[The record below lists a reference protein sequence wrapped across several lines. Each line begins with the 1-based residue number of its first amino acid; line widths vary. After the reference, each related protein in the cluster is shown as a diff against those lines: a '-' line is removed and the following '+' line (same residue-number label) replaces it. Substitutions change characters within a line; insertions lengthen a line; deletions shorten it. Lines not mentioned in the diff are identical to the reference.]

1 MMAAGL
7 SSSALLSHT
16 RHPSST
22 QSSASSASAAS
33 CAPVHL
39 RHGVSSVIAPAPTS
53 SFFRLPAS
61 FRLSSARLLALL
73 ALAGCCLAL
82 LALSALLAGS
92 AFRPPAPQPRAGE
105 NANGEAA
112 GFGEDLKDGRGAGE
126 GEGMR
131 GGVGG
136 WKNISNGGALR
147 TVLGGADLGRSAEG
161 AEAAGG
167 GGGGGGCEGG
177 CAGTCNL
184 AVKQC
189 WCPHAWRGPHC
200 DRPALPLCTP
210 LSPPTSPSPLPLQPS
225 PSPSR
230 PPPSCSSRALTCSC
244 ARQCLALGLPT
255 APLCYQEGQGGGEQ
269 GEAGGEGGRGGEE
282 RAVNASAAWER
293 VYSGQVF
300 AIAGGGEVEGRGEG
314 EEVGEVPQIGPD
326 GWGAGGAEGGRP
338 EPREQTEAFRVVEIG
353 GEEWEESERVRWRPL
368 PPWECSRNCSG
379 RGTCHVG
386 NTCSCP
392 PAFSGRWCEWPAHLI
407 GNLTGLCYNNCSGA
421 AHRGRCVEG
430 VCVCEQGA
438 FGADCSLEINAEGRV
453 SLAQSEPSTRK
464 EEDQKR
470 QEGQQGGTQEEGE
483 SQGSNVSG
491 GVRPRM
497 YIYELPPVFHQWLIH
512 HTAPSAFHRPEPLL
526 FLERLLASPY
536 RTANGSEADFYF
548 VPLLLH
554 AYGDRALAYL
564 QRAIAYIRAT
574 WPFWDE
580 RGGSGKGHILFAM
593 APLGACHFAPS
604 HPSSS
609 SSPPLTPPG
618 MRPPLLRDAITLTP
632 FTLPR
637 NLFAGRAHPCFIP
650 LQDIAVPPMPPLPL
664 LRAALRRL
672 LAFSAANLADGAESN
687 RAEGPGRHSGEG
699 EGRRDVRRVEEEEGG
714 RGVEG
719 EGDGGGVDEG
729 RVCEGCLVPFDP
741 GFGVL
746 ASLKRLIAASHTA
759 AAGNNTTGAAACNHS
774 TNSTSNSTDHPPHTD
789 PFAPSSHPPWLHL
802 PPTAPLGPDDPLEA
816 HHLQHSRFCLAPLLA
831 HGWSPAA
838 LHALLLGC
846 IPLLLHNLSSH
857 SSHSS
862 HSSPPLHPHPLH
874 WPRFSLHDPLSHLSS
889 LPRTLRSLPRARV
902 QALQAEGFKAAVR
915 LLYESPS
922 FDPWE
927 GVLPSMLSQQPCHV
941 SNGTS
946 REGGDCGNGGTVNGG
961 QGDGQYLN
969 VSLPGEWLVEAERR
983 LRRATRRLGVFESVM
998 GVLRGRVV
1006 RAQQEAQGGGER
1018 GRKNLM
1024 GSGKE
1029 TAREEGGDDGAWQ
1042 AGLDGDEV
1050 EEEAAAVLREAGLEA
1065 EEEGSAVE
1073 AGGLGEEEGGCGEE
1087 RSALIAGGGEDS
1099 GSMEGSTGRGSTSES
1114 TVVSDTGSGMDV
1126 ADGDRR
1132 GGVGSAGSKGR
1143 RCSEGCRFTCN
1154 QELGRCDCPPDWEGP
1169 ACDTPSMPACRLP
1182 PLSLL
1187 QPCALPTT
1195 CRCALDCNRLAF
1207 HHAFHCLPEIHPN
1220 GTLKRSPTEI
1230 FEDGQRAALKDYF
1243 MLPEEAARV
1252 EQERGY
1258 KEVLAFLAPGDA
1270 SGVWADVA
1278 APTRC
1283 KHGCSGRGVC
1293 HGNGSHCDYG
1303 RWQ

>member
-548 VPLLLH
+548 VPLLLQTSPCRPCRPSRCC
-554 AYGDRALAYL
+554 APPCDACWPSLLPTWQMGL
-564 QRAIAYIRAT
+564 RAT
-574 WPFWDE
+574 E
-580 RGGSGKGHILFAM
+580 LRGLGGTVGKGK
-593 APLGACHFAPS
+593 GA
-604 HPSSS
+604 
-609 SSPPLTPPG
+609 
-618 MRPPLLRDAITLTP
+618 
-632 FTLPR
+632 
-637 NLFAGRAHPCFIP
+637 
-650 LQDIAVPPMPPLPL
+650 
-664 LRAALRRL
+664 
-672 LAFSAANLADGAESN
+672 
-687 RAEGPGRHSGEG
+687 
-699 EGRRDVRRVEEEEGG
+699 GG